1 MLEYKTK
8 WYVRKLIKV
17 SKYYSSNQLYN
28 CCGYRNKELKNYNI
42 RNQIYANGREY
53 HGRNFNTANNILN
66 KEL

>member
-42 RNQIYANGREY
+42 RN
-53 HGRNFNTANNILN
+53 
-66 KEL
+66 